1 MTYPLVKCGETKVR
15 GAVVFI
21 GEPLLR
27 TAEITNRHTIT
38 TNFGVRADRLAKS
51 SKYIPKRLLNRV
63 QQMEREKAA
72 VKEILQLLGMMK

>member
-38 TNFGVRADRLAKS
+38 LDFWSEGDP
-51 SKYIPKRLLNRV
+51 SKCIPKRLLKRI
-63 QQMEREKAA
+63 QEMEQEKTA
-72 VKEILQLLGMMK
+72 VKEILQVLGAKK